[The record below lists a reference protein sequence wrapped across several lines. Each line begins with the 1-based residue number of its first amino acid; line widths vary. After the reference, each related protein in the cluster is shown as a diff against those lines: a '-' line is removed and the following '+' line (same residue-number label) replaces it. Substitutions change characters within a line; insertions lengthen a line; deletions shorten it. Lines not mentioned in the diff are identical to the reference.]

1 MLGIQTY
8 SKALDD
14 TSLPLYAVLGAKE
27 ESLKEKM
34 GISWQN

>member
-1 MLGIQTY
+1 MLGNQTH

-14 TSLPLYAVLGAKE
+14 TSLPLCAVLHAKE
-27 ESLKEKM
+27 KSLKEKM